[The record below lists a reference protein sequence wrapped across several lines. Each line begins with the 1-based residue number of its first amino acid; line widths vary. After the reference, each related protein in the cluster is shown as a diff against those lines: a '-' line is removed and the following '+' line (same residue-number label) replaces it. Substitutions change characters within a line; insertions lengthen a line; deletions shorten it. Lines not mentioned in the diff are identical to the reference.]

1 MSSSSDEPARSPVP
15 KTFID
20 HLSPVRLREGQPIMT
35 TEGGT

>member
-1 MSSSSDEPARSPVP
+1 VTNRRGVP
-15 KTFID
+15 SRKTFVD